1 MNSYARK
8 RRGMGRGSITPPSS
22 ATRTKLEAQE
32 VPHAPMLPTPPAL
45 LTEATAIST
54 PPRGR
59 RWIVS
64 VLGLAVILHIMFLI
78 LMFCLFQSLVMDV
91 DARMLTSGI
100 NTARSGLNIV
110 IVLGQLLCVMF
121 VFKL

>member
-8 RRGMGRGSITPPSS
+8 RRGMGRGSIKPPSS

-32 VPHAPMLPTPPAL
+32 VPRAPMMTTPPAL

-54 PPRGR
+54 PPRER

-64 VLGLAVILHIMFLI
+64 VLGLA
-78 LMFCLFQSLVMDV
+78 SLVMDV

>member
-8 RRGMGRGSITPPSS
+8 RRGMGRGSIKPSS
-22 ATRTKLEAQE
+22 ATKLEAQE
-32 VPHAPMLPTPPAL
+32 VPHAPMLTTPPAL

-121 VFKL
+121 AFKL